1 MVANPRT
8 RQRQIVTR
16 SLAGEA
22 SEPAARPLGRWSDD
36 GARGV
41 VSPARGTGRD
51 SLGSY
56 LREVGKIS
64 LLTQA
69 DEVELGAAIRSGMQA
84 AEHLDDPDLTDDA
97 LEELEFAVA
106 RGEAARRRLIESN
119 LRLVVRIA
127 SRYQGR
133 GLSLEDLV
141 SEGNFGLMRAV
152 ERFDERRGFKFST
165 YACWWIMQ
173 AVGRALA
180 DHSRI
185 IRLPVHLHVAKQR
198 LAWLEEDMHRRLGR
212 DPLEPELAK
221 ELNISVDSLRA
232 LRSSDREPAR
242 LEMVRHEDDGEE
254 LGATLE
260 DDDPG
265 PVDEAIEDLMRDDVV
280 HLLDRLPMR
289 ERRILELRY
298 GLADGREHTLAHIGR
313 SLGLTRERVRQ
324 LERQAIFRLRSEP
337 DVNALVGYLE

>member
-1 MVANPRT
+1 MAVNPRM

-16 SLAGEA
+16 SLAGE
-22 SEPAARPLGRWSDD
+22 SPESPARPLGRWADD
-36 GARGV
+36 GSRGSV
-41 VSPARGTGRD
+41 APLRGSVRD

-56 LREVGKIS
+56 LHEVGRIS

-69 DEVELGAAIRSGMQA
+69 DEVELAEAIRAGVQA
-84 AEHLDDPDLTDDA
+84 AERLEVGGQGPAERKA
-97 LEELEFAVA
+97 LEGAVN

-180 DHSRI
+180 DHSRV

-198 LAWLEEDMHRRLGR
+198 LAWLEEDMNRRLGR
-212 DPLEPELAK
+212 DATEAELAK
-221 ELNISVDSLRA
+221 ELGISVESLRA

-254 LGATLE
+254 LGAMIE

-265 PVDEAIEDLMRDDVV
+265 PVDEALEDLMRNDVV
-280 HLLDRLPMR
+280 HLLDRLPTR

-324 LERQAIFRLRSEP
+324 LERQAIFRLRQEP
-337 DVNALVGYLE
+337 DVNHLVGYIE

>member
-1 MVANPRT
+1 
-8 RQRQIVTR
+8 
-16 SLAGEA
+16 
-22 SEPAARPLGRWSDD
+22 
-36 GARGV
+36 
-41 VSPARGTGRD
+41 
-51 SLGSY
+51 
-56 LREVGKIS
+56 VGKIS

-69 DEVELGAAIRSGMQA
+69 DEVELAEAIRAGMQA
-84 AEHLDDPDLTDDA
+84 STQLDEANLPLEKI
-97 LEELEFAVA
+97 EELECVVD
-106 RGEAARRRLIESN
+106 RGERARQRLIESN

-198 LAWLEEDMHRRLGR
+198 LAWLEEDLTRRLGR
-212 DPLEPELAK
+212 EPLEPELAK

-232 LRSSDREPAR
+232 LRASDREPAR

-254 LGATLE
+254 LGAMLE

-265 PVDEAIEDLMRDDVV
+265 PVEEALEELMRTDVV

-324 LERQAIFRLRSEP
+324 LERQAIFRLRQEP
-337 DVNALVGYLE
+337 DVNGLVGYLE

>member
-1 MVANPRT
+1 
-8 RQRQIVTR
+8 
-16 SLAGEA
+16 
-22 SEPAARPLGRWSDD
+22 
-36 GARGV
+36 
-41 VSPARGTGRD
+41 
-51 SLGSY
+51 
-56 LREVGKIS
+56 
-64 LLTQA
+64 
-69 DEVELGAAIRSGMQA
+69 VELAEAIRFGVQA
-84 AEHLDDPDLTDDA
+84 AEQ
-97 LEELEFAVA
+97 LEQPGLSRKAIDELERTVA
-106 RGEAARRRLIESN
+106 RGEAARQRLIESN

-198 LAWLEEDMHRRLGR
+198 LAWLEEDMNRRLGR
-212 DPLEPELAK
+212 EPLEAELAK
-221 ELNISVDSLRA
+221 ELGISVDSLRA

-254 LGATLE
+254 LGASLE

-265 PVDEAIEDLMRDDVV
+265 PVDEAIEELMRSDVV
-280 HLLDRLPMR
+280 HLLDRLPLR

-298 GLADGREHTLAHIGR
+298 GLADGHEHTLAHIGR

-324 LERQAIFRLRSEP
+324 LERQAIFRLRQEP
-337 DVNALVGYLE
+337 DVNGLVGYLE